1 MQTIT
6 CDFCG
11 AAIKDE
17 RNQGDS
23 KLIFSHHIKNAQ
35 LLELDLCSDCT
46 ERAKIFIDQNIKKA

>member
-17 RNQGDS
+17 HYQGDS

-35 LLELDLCSDCT
+35 LLELDLCPDCA
-46 ERAKIFIDQNIKKA
+46 ERAKIFIDQNIRKA

>member
-11 AAIKDE
+11 ATIKDE

-35 LLELDLCSDCT
+35 LLELDLCPDCT
-46 ERAKIFIDQNIKKA
+46 RQVKYFINQNIRKA